1 MYGKP
6 TGPVYSGSGMN
17 VIHPVALIVTTPC
30 GTMIVCPVPGVIAIP
45 LIDVTF
51 NMCQSASVSFPRRS
65 NEIAMFAF
73 VDVISSSATG
83 GVLMMLICTVDESV
97 FPFVSTIVYGKV
109 TGPV

>member
-1 MYGKP
+1 
-6 TGPVYSGSGMN
+6 MN
-17 VIHPVALIVTTPC
+17 VIHPVALIVTTPS
-30 GTMIVCPVPGVIAIP
+30 GTTIVCPVPGVIATP

-51 NMCQSASVSFPRRS
+51 NICQSASVSLPSKS

-83 GVLMMLICTVDESV
+83 GVLMMLICTVVESV
-97 FPFVSTIVYGKV
+97 FPFVSIIVYGKI